1 MPEYVITVIL
11 GGFVGWLCRRV
22 ESVEG
27 RLTKAEIANAT
38 NTSYQHSLDRNFA
51 RLEAYL
57 QRVEEKLD
65 AHVSEN
71 RERIR
76 DIKEKYH
83 LIPREDND

>member
-1 MPEYVITVIL
+1 MPEYVINVIL
-11 GGFVGWLCRRV
+11 GGFIGWLIKRV
-22 ESVEG
+22 EGVED
-27 RLTKAEIANAT
+27 RLRKTEIANAT
-38 NTSYQHSLDRNFA
+38 NQSYQQSLDRNFA

-83 LIPREDND
+83 LIPKEDND